1 MNQAPLPPHINLP
14 PPPPYDPNWQLRQTQ
29 FYNSPAATGQYSQGQ
44 YSQGPYPPNQRANPH
59 AGDHQNPRQSKQ
71 AQHIC
76 ELCGNKGHYD
86 YQCQFATD
94 FMQRTQKA
102 FQRSHYSHEVN
113 TDQEW
118 SQGEDHDDHQQPF
131 Q

>member
-1 MNQAPLPPHINLP
+1 MTLIGSCDKHSFITPQQQQANTHKANIPKVNIHPIKG
-14 PPPPYDPNWQLRQTQ
+14 QTLMQ
-29 FYNSPAATGQYSQGQ
+29 ETIK
-44 YSQGPYPPNQRANPH
+44 
-59 AGDHQNPRQSKQ
+59 NPRQSKQ

-102 FQRSHYSHEVN
+102 FQCSHYLHEVN
-113 TDQEW
+113 TNQEW

>member
-1 MNQAPLPPHINLP
+1 MTLTGSCDKHSFTTPQQQQANTP
-14 PPPPYDPNWQLRQTQ
+14 Q
-29 FYNSPAATGQYSQGQ
+29 GQYSQGQ
-44 YSQGPYPPNQRANPH
+44 YPPSQRANPH
-59 AGDHQNPRQSKQ
+59 TGDHQNPRQSKQ

-76 ELCGNKGHYD
+76 ELCRNKGHYD
-86 YQCQFATD
+86 YQCQIATD

-102 FQRSHYSHEVN
+102 FQCSHYSHEVN
-113 TDQEW
+113 NDQEW

>member
-1 MNQAPLPPHINLP
+1 MILTGSCDKQSFITPQQQQVNTLKANIPKVNIHPVKE
-14 PPPPYDPNWQLRQTQ
+14 QTFIQ
-29 FYNSPAATGQYSQGQ
+29 ETIK
-44 YSQGPYPPNQRANPH
+44 
-59 AGDHQNPRQSKQ
+59 NPRQSKQ
-71 AQHIC
+71 FQHIC
-76 ELCGNKGHYD
+76 ELCRNKGHYD

-102 FQRSHYSHEVN
+102 FQCSHYSHEVN
-113 TDQEW
+113 NDQEW